1 MGLRIFSK
9 ISNGIHRHIYFQKYV
24 MEPIAIYVY
33 IYMAMDSIT
42 DFFKYSKSDIYIYF
56 NGLWE
61 FLINFIKWDS
71 CSLYF

>member
-33 IYMAMDSIT
+33 IYIWRW
-42 DFFKYSKSDIYIYF
+42 IP
-56 NGLWE
+56 L
-61 FLINFIKWDS
+61 LIF
-71 CSLYF
+71 